1 MRFWPVHSST
11 RGGATTSDVVANGRW
26 ARTSSTGRP
35 RVSPKSGPAAVL
47 CCCTADKADSRPRV
61 SFHTRRWWL
70 EEIDQSAARTTTPKD
85 MTGHGR

>member
-1 MRFWPVHSST
+1 MTGFEPAASSS
-11 RGGATTSDVVANGRW
+11 RTTSEAVAKRCCAG
-26 ARTSSTGRP
+26 ARSTGRP
-35 RVSPKSGPAAVL
+35 QVSRKSGPAAVL

-85 MTGHGR
+85 LTGHGR